1 MTPDAAGSA
10 PPERERRDDA
20 PDSGS
25 ADPADPAAPLSATA
39 RTVRGAVDPAAAPL
53 SATAERSDG
62 SAPARALLP
71 DGLRAFT
78 AAVDAAARADGWRL
92 PTPSSGWDV
101 RGVVDHVAA
110 QHARVPQLLGLGT
123 ARPAPAGAAL
133 LGPDPRPT
141 WRALAAASTVAWAT
155 APEDARV
162 TLAGEDAPA
171 SELAERLLLDLVV
184 HAWDVRAALAAGR
197 DAGGRGASEAKGDVG
212 GSGACVE
219 HCLAWVRAHQRLLA
233 GSGRFGT
240 PAEPRSADPL
250 DQLLALV
257 GRRP

>member
-1 MTPDAAGSA
+1 
-10 PPERERRDDA
+10 
-20 PDSGS
+20 
-25 ADPADPAAPLSATA
+25 
-39 RTVRGAVDPAAAPL
+39 
-53 SATAERSDG
+53 
-62 SAPARALLP
+62 
-71 DGLRAFT
+71 
-78 AAVDAAARADGWRL
+78 
-92 PTPSSGWDV
+92 
-101 RGVVDHVAA
+101 
-110 QHARVPQLLGLGT
+110 
-123 ARPAPAGAAL
+123 
-133 LGPDPRPT
+133 T

>member
-1 MTPDAAGSA
+1 MTPDAAPSGPPGSG
-10 PPERERRDDA
+10 RRDAAAD
-20 PDSGS
+20 GGV
-25 ADPADPAAPLSATA
+25 ADPTDPAAPLSATA

-53 SATAERSDG
+53 SATAERADS
-62 SAPARALLP
+62 SSPARALLP

-101 RGVVDHVAA
+101 RGVVEHVAA
-110 QHARVPQLLGLGT
+110 QHARVPQLLGLAT
-123 ARPAPAGAAL
+123 ARPVPAGASL
-133 LGPDPRPT
+133 LGPDPRPA
-141 WRALAAASTVAWAT
+141 WRALAAASAVAWAT

-171 SELAERLLLDLVV
+171 SDLAERLLLDLVV
-184 HAWDVRAALAAGR
+184 HAWDVRAGLAGR
-197 DAGGRGASEAKGDVG
+197 DAGSRGSSGVGEDVG
-212 GSGACVE
+212 GSGAAVE
-219 HCLAWVRAHQRLLA
+219 HCLAWARAHQRLLTD
-233 GSGRFGT
+233 SGRFGT
-240 PAEPRSADPL
+240 PTGPCSADPL

>member
-1 MTPDAAGSA
+1 MGSG
-10 PPERERRDDA
+10 PPEPERRDDA
-20 PDSGS
+20 PGGGS
-25 ADPADPAAPLSATA
+25 AGAADPAAPLSATA

-155 APEDARV
+155 ASEDARV

-184 HAWDVRAALAAGR
+184 HAWDVRAGLAA
-197 DAGGRGASEAKGDVG
+197 DGRGGSGDVG
-212 GSGACVE
+212 GSGAAVE

-233 GSGRFGT
+233 DSGRFGT